1 MAMLRAS
8 QFEDS
13 TYPSS
18 YSHKQPMGVR
28 LLSLP
33 VGGEFKPYLGEV
45 GNLNQNCQ
53 VFLVE

>member
-45 GNLNQNCQ
+45 GN
-53 VFLVE
+53 

>member
-1 MAMLRAS
+1 MAMLRAN

-18 YSHKQPMGVR
+18 SSHEQPMGVW

-33 VGGEFKPYLGEV
+33 IGGEFKPYLGEV
-45 GNLNQNCQ
+45 GN
-53 VFLVE
+53 